1 MWNGA
6 LWLLLLLLWLD
17 CCVCLLAW
25 WSNRNPHAT
34 RTAIELSIRRCC
46 HDDDMWVWPY
56 LFVHCTVHYRPP
68 LHKLTTSR
76 LMQSFELFPP
86 VPRLQRSNYVWFS
99 LRYWQS
105 HLLSIYCPVGTARA
119 GSVSWLSG
127 PISKYKN
134 IFHSIAVRPM
144 WTYQIRG

>member
-17 CCVCLLAW
+17 CCVCLLAAVFESKSTCHTDGNW
-25 WSNRNPHAT
+25 IVNSKVLP
-34 RTAIELSIRRCC
+34 RRRHVSVTIFICPLYC
-46 HDDDMWVWPY
+46 P
-56 LFVHCTVHYRPP
+56 LPP

-76 LMQSFELFPP
+76 LIQSFELFPP
-86 VPRLQRSNYVWFS
+86 VPRMQRSNYVWFS
-99 LRYWQS
+99 LGYWQS

-134 IFHSIAVRPM
+134 ISHSIAVRPM